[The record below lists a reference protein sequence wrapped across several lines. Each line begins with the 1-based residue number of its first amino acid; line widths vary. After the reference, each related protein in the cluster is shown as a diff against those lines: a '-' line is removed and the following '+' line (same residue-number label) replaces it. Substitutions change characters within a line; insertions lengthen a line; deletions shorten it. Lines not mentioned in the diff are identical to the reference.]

1 MPGADAT
8 PAPPAGHQTLDLLV
22 LPGTLAVCRMPAGSS
37 WPDWLEAPGF
47 VSVTRTDEETS
58 IVCASSCVPQGVR
71 AESGWR
77 AIRID
82 GTLDFA
88 LTGILL
94 SLLQPLAAACVPVFT
109 LSTFDTDYV
118 LVQEATLAR
127 AIDALVAAGHRVG
140 VVGSEGGRGC

>member
-1 MPGADAT
+1 
-8 PAPPAGHQTLDLLV
+8 
-22 LPGTLAVCRMPAGSS
+22 MPAGSS

-94 SLLQPLAAACVPVFT
+94 SLLQPLAAARVPVFT